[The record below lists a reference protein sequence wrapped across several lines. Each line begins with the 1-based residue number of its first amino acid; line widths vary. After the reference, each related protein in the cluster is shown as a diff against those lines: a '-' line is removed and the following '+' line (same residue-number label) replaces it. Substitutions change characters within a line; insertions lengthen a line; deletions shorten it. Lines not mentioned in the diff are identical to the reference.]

1 MCCRLPEEDFYSK
14 LNVSRDT
21 IDLRVGVVTKEWCVS
36 AATSVD
42 SRPGQLMDIH
52 TKKTLLSYTPGLTA
66 GLLAGHT
73 SQERG
78 SAVSV
83 LQTADKCV
91 APPI

>member
-14 LNVSRDT
+14 LDVSRNT
-21 IDLRVGVVTKEWCVS
+21 IDFQVGVVTKEWCVS
-36 AATSVD
+36 AAISVD
-42 SRPGQLMDIH
+42 S

-66 GLLAGHT
+66 RLLAGHT

-83 LQTADKCV
+83 IQTADKCV